1 MESKVYFIPLEHG
14 EYPSSASKK
23 LDALWDSSGAGDRF
37 GKGAIVAVKTHFG
50 ESDNT
55 TFINPVFAKVVLDK
69 LKKAGCKPFL
79 AETSTLYR
87 GSRSN
92 AVDHISLA
100 QRHGFGFDAMGAPV
114 IMVDG
119 VFGDAEEEV
128 EINGKHF
135 NKVNVAREIAKVH
148 GLVVLSHFTGHIAAG
163 FGAAIKNLG
172 MGLSSRRGKLKQHSV
187 MSPQINSVKCTA
199 CGACVKWCPA
209 DTISL
214 VDGKAFIHKE
224 NCIGC
229 GECFAVCVFG
239 AVLFDWKRE
248 SLPLQELMAEHAA
261 GVVKAAGG
269 NLFYFNFLVNVTRN
283 CDCMEGGNI
292 LSRDIGIVAGKDL
305 VAVEKSSYDLFK
317 KANGKSIEAAAYP
330 HIDPLVQI
338 EHAER
343 LGLGS
348 SRYKLVELGRD
359 VS

>member
-1 MESKVYFIPLEHG
+1 MESKVYFIPLAYG
-14 EYPSSASKK
+14 EDPSSASKK
-23 LDALWDSSGAGDRF
+23 MDALWDSSGAGDRF
-37 GKGAIVAVKTHFG
+37 GKDTIVAVKTHFG

-55 TFINPVFAKVVLDK
+55 TFINPVFARVVLDK

-92 AVDHISLA
+92 AIDHISLA
-100 QRHGFGFDAMGAPV
+100 QGHGFGFEAMGAPV

-172 MGLSSRRGKLKQHSV
+172 MGLSSRRGKLKRHSV
-187 MSPQINSVKCTA
+187 MSPRINSVKCTA

-229 GECFAVCVFG
+229 GECFAVCAFG

-248 SLPLQELMAEHAA
+248 SLPLQELRLH
-261 GVVKAAGG
+261 GG
-269 NLFYFNFLVNVTRN
+269 GEYPLARHRDRRGKGPRGRREIELRPLQEGEREKHRGGRLSAHRPACPDRARPASRARELPLRARGARGRRFLKW
-283 CDCMEGGNI
+283 C
-292 LSRDIGIVAGKDL
+292 
-305 VAVEKSSYDLFK
+305 
-317 KANGKSIEAAAYP
+317 
-330 HIDPLVQI
+330 
-338 EHAER
+338 
-343 LGLGS
+343 
-348 SRYKLVELGRD
+348 
-359 VS
+359 